1 MRHGVIGEV
10 ASDFSLMH
18 PIERGVSLPL
28 HLVGVD
34 VQLLR
39 LEGDPEVRVDLLG
52 LISGNEVKAISPLS
66 D

>member
-1 MRHGVIGEV
+1 
-10 ASDFSLMH
+10 MH

-52 LISGNEVKAISPLS
+52 LISGNEVKATSPLS

>member
-1 MRHGVIGEV
+1 VRHGLISKV
-10 ASDFSLMH
+10 ASDFSMMH
-18 PIERGVSLPL
+18 PIERRVSLPL
-28 HLVGVD
+28 HQVGVD

-52 LISGNEVKAISPLS
+52 LISGNEVKATSPLS